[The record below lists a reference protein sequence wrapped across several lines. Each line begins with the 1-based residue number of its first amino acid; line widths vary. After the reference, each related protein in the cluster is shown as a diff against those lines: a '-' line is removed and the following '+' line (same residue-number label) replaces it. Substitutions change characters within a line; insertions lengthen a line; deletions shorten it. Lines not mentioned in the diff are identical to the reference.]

1 MHPVSRTIGMSRS
14 ALRIIPARRAHQE
27 VIRIADQSLQI
38 STRRA
43 RLRALARKS
52 NEGID
57 IKSSACCSQLA
68 SVYEHPHHPTITG
81 ANYSHQIKCRSSSNS
96 SALVAAQLM

>member
-1 MHPVSRTIGMSRS
+1 MHPVSTTIGMSRS
-14 ALRIIPARRAHQE
+14 AFRIIPARRAHHE

-57 IKSSACCSQLA
+57 VKNSARYSQLA
-68 SVYEHPHHPTITG
+68 SVDEHPHHPTITG
-81 ANYSHQIKCRSSSNS
+81 SNYSTRQIP
-96 SALVAAQLM
+96 AAHSIHPR

>member
-1 MHPVSRTIGMSRS
+1 MHPVSRTIGKSRS
-14 ALRIIPARRAHQE
+14 AFRIIRARRAHHE

-57 IKSSACCSQLA
+57 VKNSACCSQLA
-68 SVYEHPHHPTITG
+68 SVDEHPHR
-81 ANYSHQIKCRSSSNS
+81 SKLLHQIKSRSSFNS